1 MEPGAGRKAAWRRE
15 HGAESLE
22 LGVKSKILSFEAS
35 DKAGNH
41 FAFFLQIVKQIV
53 FVLII
58 Y

>member
-1 MEPGAGRKAAWRRE
+1 MELGAGGREKSSLEQEAWSE
-15 HGAESLE
+15 EQGAENISLF
-22 LGVKSKILSFEAS
+22 FEAS
-35 DKAGNH
+35 NKAGNH